1 MYWKL
6 TRNVPSTVRLEEHA
20 NTDIANKLIGTCSY
34 PLVWTLRRYASY
46 RRDVVMLDVG
56 KQVFRDYRGS
66 ESESFQV
73 FAFGFQQI
81 RFQCFFVFS
90 FCSRSGVWA
99 SGQFQVL
106 PTHFDLNFEVPI
118 INMCSIGE

>member
-1 MYWKL
+1 MYWEL
-6 TRNVPSTVRLEEHA
+6 TRNVPSTVRLKEHA
-20 NTDIANKLIGTCSY
+20 NTDIIHIANKLLIGTCSCHIL

-56 KQVFRDYRGS
+56 KEIV
-66 ESESFQV
+66 EVAKVEVPSFQV
-73 FAFGFQQI
+73 FAFRM
-81 RFQCFFVFS
+81 RFHFFFVFS

-99 SGQFQVL
+99 SAGQFQVL

-118 INMCSIGE
+118 IKMC